1 MNLLLHRPLSRRT
14 VLKGLGATIALPFL
28 EAMVPRQLY
37 GATSSSVSV
46 AAGKT
51 FPTRM
56 AAIYYPNGL
65 TLPDWKPENVGD
77 DYEFTRILQPLE
89 DYRNDMLVISGLAD
103 RHGESNGDGPGDHAR
118 AMSSY
123 FTASQPL
130 KTAGENIRAGI
141 SLDQVMAQKIGATTM
156 FPSLELG
163 LEYGHQAGNC
173 DSGYACTYEN
183 NLAWSS
189 PTTPSQKAVNPQV
202 VFDRLFGGQKGND
215 PSEADGQEAI
225 FRQSILDFVQEDTAR
240 LSKHLGSTDR
250 DRMDQYLTAIRDV
263 ERRLQR
269 PAPELSPEITG
280 GLVRPAGVPELWTDH
295 FRLMAD
301 LQVLAFQGDLT
312 RVSTL
317 ITGVEGSRRV
327 FSEIGIRDEHHGISH
342 HKHDPAKIEQITQIN
357 VLQMQNLAYFLGKL
371 KDVKEGYGTLLDH
384 VMVLASNG
392 LSDGNTHRHFD
403 LPTLLIG
410 QGNNKLQPGRHL
422 AYDAQDK
429 IPIANLYLQ
438 MLDVMGVETDS
449 FGDSTGRLTEISM
462 PA

>member
-1 MNLLLHRPLSRRT
+1 MNLLLSRPVSRRA

-28 EAMVPRQLY
+28 EAMIPRPLY
-37 GATSSSVSV
+37 GAALKS
-46 AAGKT
+46 AAAPAKAY
-51 FPTRM
+51 PTRM
-56 AAIYYPNGL
+56 AAVYFPNGI
-65 TLPDWKPENVGD
+65 TLPEWKPVGVGA
-77 DYEFTRILQPLE
+77 DYGFSRILRPLAG
-89 DYRNDMLVISGLAD
+89 YRSEILVVSGLAD

-118 AMSSY
+118 AMASY
-123 FTASQPL
+123 FTAAQPY

-141 SLDQVMAQKIGATTM
+141 SLDQVMAQKIGDATL

-189 PTTPSQKAVNPQV
+189 PTTPCQKAVNPQV
-202 VFDRLFGGQKGND
+202 VFDRLFGGQKAGD
-215 PSEADGQEAI
+215 VSEADGQEAV

-240 LSKHLGSTDR
+240 LSRHLGREDR

-269 PAPELSPEITG
+269 PPPDLPPEMAARLH
-280 GLVRPAGVPELWTDH
+280 RPAGVPELWSDH

-327 FSEIGIRDEHHGISH
+327 FSEIGIAEEHHGISH
-342 HKHDPAKIEQITQIN
+342 HKNDPAKIEQITQIN
-357 VLQMQNLAYFLGKL
+357 VLQMQNLAYFIGKL
-371 KDVKEGYGTLLDH
+371 QGIPEGDGTLLDH
-384 VMVLASNG
+384 MMLLASGG
-392 LSDGNTHRHFD
+392 LSDGNTHRHYD

-410 QGNNKLQPGRHL
+410 RGNGHFRPGRHV
-422 AYDAQDK
+422 AYDPEQK
-429 IPIANLYLQ
+429 TPIANLYLN
-438 MLDVMGVETDS
+438 MLNAMGIEADA
-449 FGDSTGRLTEISM
+449 FGDSTKRLAEVSQ